1 MGGSLGQ
8 LYGAHLFTLV
18 PGVINCEY
26 HQDYGD
32 GFSYI
37 GPYICICVLVA
48 KMGIMI
54 SIELKLRVEEFI
66 WEGQTVGSSPSGLL
80 LRLFTLMHLHG
91 GCTCNDQCRSG
102 SGKILEG
109 LRVLFGC
116 SASGNGVVV
125 ETRPS
130 RRREYEAGGVFLEG
144 HTV

>member
-54 SIELKLRVEEFI
+54 SIELKLRVEEF
-66 WEGQTVGSSPSGLL
+66 
-80 LRLFTLMHLHG
+80 M
-91 GCTCNDQCRSG
+91 
-102 SGKILEG
+102 SGKDK
-109 LRVLFGC
+109 RWVHHRPGC
-116 SASGNGVVV
+116 SCGCS
-125 ETRPS
+125 
-130 RRREYEAGGVFLEG
+130 L
-144 HTV
+144 